1 MQDIIKEWGPAII
14 TVIAI
19 FLVIAILQNETVQ
32 TTVTG
37 KFQELITQALT
48 PNTAKDLNGTPTPN

>member
-19 FLVIAILQNETVQ
+19 FLVIAILQMPEVKNV
-32 TTVTG
+32 VTNAFTG
-37 KFQELITQALT
+37 LISDALT
-48 PNTAKDLNGTPTPN
+48 PATRPEGY

>member
-32 TTVTG
+32 STVTG

-48 PNTAKDLNGTPTPN
+48 PNTTKTLNGQPTPN

>member
-19 FLVIAILQNETVQ
+19 FLVVGILQMDAVK
-32 TTVTG
+32 TTVTEAFTG
-37 KFQELITQALT
+37 LIKNTLT
-48 PNTAKDLNGTPTPN
+48 PQITPNPGQ